1 MISSVGFGLERLLT
15 TRLSEPGACLDECS
29 NNSTKVLSSSV
40 GSGGQYFTPS
50 PSPTGSPLPHSP
62 NPPDL
67 QSLNQLNNSAPS
79 LDSMINFDSE
89 FFQGDQIDLDGLQLL
104 PEQEAAILA
113 AVGGA
118 QGFTS

>member
-1 MISSVGFGLERLLT
+1 M
-15 TRLSEPGACLDECS
+15 
-29 NNSTKVLSSSV
+29 
-40 GSGGQYFTPS
+40 
-50 PSPTGSPLPHSP
+50 
-62 NPPDL
+62 
-67 QSLNQLNNSAPS
+67 LNY
-79 LDSMINFDSE
+79 DSE

>member
-1 MISSVGFGLERLLT
+1 ME
-15 TRLSEPGACLDECS
+15 ECS

-62 NPPDL
+62 NPQDL

-79 LDSMINFDSE
+79 LDHMTNFDSE
-89 FFQGDQIDLDGLQLL
+89 FFQDDFEGLGQLL